1 MFGDP
6 YAPLAEQIL
15 VFAVQRHGM
24 QEINTLIKPMLLL
37 GWISMLAI
45 IIPSSSGEK
54 ISFIVSLELAFIFMM
69 ASLETIVISPTRSVV
84 ARNRDWYTSPKL
96 TNLDHLGL
104 ICFCRPRNRNFE
116 MPIISQVIMFH
127 HFFLLE
133 TFVRIWAYEFFEKS
147 YHLGMMPRNKGS
159 SNRVFKKIKI
169 FAYSY
174 FGYFEPCR
182 IRW

>member
-15 VFAVQRHGM
+15 VFAVQRKGM

-84 ARNRDWYTSPKL
+84 ARNRDWYTRAQS
-96 TNLDHLGL
+96 
-104 ICFCRPRNRNFE
+104 
-116 MPIISQVIMFH
+116 
-127 HFFLLE
+127 
-133 TFVRIWAYEFFEKS
+133 
-147 YHLGMMPRNKGS
+147 
-159 SNRVFKKIKI
+159 
-169 FAYSY
+169 
-174 FGYFEPCR
+174 
-182 IRW
+182 